1 MPPAELELELIAKAQ
16 GGDKQAFGELVHCHR
31 EGVVNLVY
39 RMSGDIHLAEDV
51 AQETFIRAWRG
62 LARYRPRSPFRNW
75 LYRIATNAA
84 LDALR
89 RGRES
94 VDIDGLALAASG
106 PGPEG
111 TVEGRER
118 EKQVQQAVLALPSA
132 SRAVLV
138 LREYEG
144 LSYRQIAEVL
154 DIPMGTVMSRLS
166 YARNRLK
173 QTLAPYLEAL

>member
-1 MPPAELELELIAKAQ
+1 VASGDIELELIAKAQ
-16 GGDKQAFGELVHCHR
+16 GGDKQAFGDLIRHHR
-31 EGVVNLVY
+31 QGVISLVY
-39 RMSGDIHLAEDV
+39 RLGGDIHLAEDV

-89 RGRES
+89 RRREGA
-94 VDIDGLALAASG
+94 DIDDLALAASG

-111 TVEGRER
+111 VVEGQER
-118 EKQVQQAVLALPSA
+118 GELVQQAVLGLPPA

-138 LREYEG
+138 LREYEE
-144 LSYRQIAEVL
+144 LSYRQISDVL
-154 DIPMGTVMSRLS
+154 DVPIGTVMSRLN
-166 YARNRLK
+166 YARNRLR
-173 QTLAPYLEAL
+173 QVLAPYLEVL